1 MIFALVA
8 AGQHKKL
15 QNGLKH
21 QTKERKKFL
30 KDYQIDCEEC
40 YETSFV
46 ASYKKPVYCSICG
59 RRAEAEEV
67 QSMDKD

>member
-8 AGQHKKL
+8 AGQQKKL
-15 QNGLKH
+15 QNG
-21 QTKERKKFL
+21 QQRPEKERKKFL

-46 ASYKKPVYCSICG
+46 ASYKKPAYCPICG

>member
-1 MIFALVA
+1 MIFALAA

-15 QNGLKH
+15 QNGQQH
-21 QTKERKKFL
+21 PGKERKKFL

-46 ASYKKPVYCSICG
+46 ASYKEPLYCPICG

>member
-15 QNGLKH
+15 QNCQQHLK
-21 QTKERKKFL
+21 KERKKFL

-46 ASYKKPVYCSICG
+46 ASYKKPLYCPICV